1 MSKIGLLIQRTLNG
15 LTTEYSSDTA
25 YNALSSTLF
34 LTDERIMAIQLS
46 PNKSIVSIAQD
57 TQYKCYS
64 LIKGTLDREQRN
76 GFYAI
81 RLFVK
86 AGEELINIKNHL
98 LRISQVYENALANNL
113 QYDYSQLFEQ
123 IQQDVKDSP
132 YVLGENI
139 KKGIYYLAQV
149 NDLDSVFLDK
159 RIAFVE
165 KFYIFFDSIASN
177 YIQDFHLKSLSEIT
191 IKEIFFHDPVGHIQA
206 VYINEKKVNPKNLN
220 KQGGTTLI
228 MLTTDKLF
236 YQDREGKKEYS
247 SSELTTRKV
256 IIQGYMEYIKA
267 LYINNKEQPKQVRT
281 LTMLSE
287 DKFDLQSIYDKEPRL
302 FTQETISIKR
312 LRVDNK
318 GGQIEALWVEDRP
331 IRIKEYVY
339 ALQQEHFYY
348 KLKGEQQ
355 RRTVPDGEDLVS
367 PRKQEQNKVQGTYT
381 PNWLLLGLVA
391 LGGLLLGAIGG
402 WFFTNM
408 NAQENLTMEK
418 ENLRKKVIDS
428 LDKIQK
434 HEQTREEQTEG
445 NLPTEQKVEETS
457 QANQQN
463 KK

>member
-1 MSKIGLLIQRTLNG
+1 
-15 LTTEYSSDTA
+15 
-25 YNALSSTLF
+25 
-34 LTDERIMAIQLS
+34 
-46 PNKSIVSIAQD
+46 
-57 TQYKCYS
+57 
-64 LIKGTLDREQRN
+64 
-76 GFYAI
+76 
-81 RLFVK
+81 
-86 AGEELINIKNHL
+86 
-98 LRISQVYENALANNL
+98 
-113 QYDYSQLFEQ
+113 
-123 IQQDVKDSP
+123 
-132 YVLGENI
+132 
-139 KKGIYYLAQV
+139 
-149 NDLDSVFLDK
+149 
-159 RIAFVE
+159 
-165 KFYIFFDSIASN
+165 
-177 YIQDFHLKSLSEIT
+177 
-191 IKEIFFHDPVGHIQA
+191 
-206 VYINEKKVNPKNLN
+206 
-220 KQGGTTLI
+220 
-228 MLTTDKLF
+228 
-236 YQDREGKKEYS
+236 
-247 SSELTTRKV
+247 
-256 IIQGYMEYIKA
+256 
-267 LYINNKEQPKQVRT
+267 
-281 LTMLSE
+281 MLSE